1 MGTRAFYFPGL
12 RHCIRISGFSIAHHR
27 AAHEIFYRVGG
38 TLFAWS
44 HTSISVWQQSTGIPS
59 LPLIGE
65 APTTCPHEF
74 ILLAGRYS
82 LIVHYGICL
91 SPWFLGI
98 DSSRCIFSVAVV
110 WHLLEDIMD

>member
-65 APTTCPHEF
+65 A
-74 ILLAGRYS
+74 YS
-82 LIVHYGICL
+82 ARWQVQPYCSLWYMSITLVSG
-91 SPWFLGI
+91 
-98 DSSRCIFSVAVV
+98 D
-110 WHLLEDIMD
+110 